1 MALPTDYAER
11 KGFPLFTFLTEYF
24 PDAIEELVKISIA
37 GNKQHGNATDKIR
50 WERGKSTDQLNTAMR
65 HLWDHATVGPKDTD
79 GCYHLGKTAWRALA
93 QLQLQIEKDRQYAI
107 DYTEYGNIDG
117 EGLYGYAEDYAP
129 QCPDEL
135 GFYEPP
141 A

>member
-93 QLQLQIEKDRQYAI
+93 QLQLQIEADRNASDTI
-107 DYTEYGNIDG
+107 DSINARLEAALAAAEDRHARAVYGNFDP
-117 EGLYGYAEDYAP
+117 AE
-129 QCPDEL
+129 
-135 GFYEPP
+135 P